1 MRSLAR
7 PDDTDDEETSLL
19 RAQGNDALHE
29 PTPLPIGQIAI
40 LVLPW
45 IAETIVYHSI
55 SPYVNQVGRWT
66 VILHYFRH
74 IGVDQC

>member
-7 PDDTDDEETSLL
+7 PDDTNDEETSLL
-19 RAQGNDALHE
+19 RAQGNDALHK
-29 PTPLPIGQIAI
+29 PTPLPTGQITI

-55 SPYVNQVGRWT
+55 SPYVNQVGR
-66 VILHYFRH
+66 
-74 IGVDQC
+74 

>member
-7 PDDTDDEETSLL
+7 PDDTNDEETSLL
-19 RAQGNDALHE
+19 QAQGDDTSHK
-29 PTPLPIGQIAI
+29 PTPLPTTQIAI

-55 SPYVNQVGRWT
+55 SPYVNQV
-66 VILHYFRH
+66 
-74 IGVDQC
+74 